1 MIKDK
6 VNIILVYTKE
16 AHATDVWPIGMSAG
30 ALIETHKTIDE
41 RIIIAKKLINDFSVS
56 VPVYCD
62 QIEDN
67 MLNELSTWPIQFFMV
82 NSNKQIIGIGK
93 PIDATIDPEQILN
106 LL

>member
-41 RIIIAKKLINDFSVS
+41 RIVIAKKLIDDFSVT

-62 QIEDN
+62 QIEDI

-82 NSNKQIIGIGK
+82 NSNKEIIGIGE